1 MSPKK
6 PCRLRDSKVSSLLAF
21 PGLGAYGITG
31 DHLISGS
38 GVGMSKTTVVIECIP
53 SDEAGIFRVSIHDE
67 SGDGGIFSQSAA
79 KPNCAPV
86 FSVFGVRQSLPTTT
100 ATRLITRRIVDSMSE

>member
-1 MSPKK
+1 
-6 PCRLRDSKVSSLLAF
+6 
-21 PGLGAYGITG
+21 
-31 DHLISGS
+31 
-38 GVGMSKTTVVIECIP
+38 MSKTTVVIECIP

-86 FSVFGVRQSLPTTT
+86 FSGLG
-100 ATRLITRRIVDSMSE
+100 SENLA

>member
-1 MSPKK
+1 MGSFDKW
-6 PCRLRDSKVSSLLAF
+6 LGSLYEQDHGRD
-21 PGLGAYGITG
+21 
-31 DHLISGS
+31 
-38 GVGMSKTTVVIECIP
+38 ECIL

-86 FSVFGVRQSLPTTT
+86 VSGLG
-100 ATRLITRRIVDSMSE
+100 SENLA

>member
-1 MSPKK
+1 
-6 PCRLRDSKVSSLLAF
+6 
-21 PGLGAYGITG
+21 
-31 DHLISGS
+31 
-38 GVGMSKTTVVIECIP
+38 MSKTTVVIECIP

-86 FSVFGVRQSLPTTT
+86 FSGLGSDNLCQPRQ
-100 ATRLITRRIVDSMSE
+100 RHD

>member
-1 MSPKK
+1 M
-6 PCRLRDSKVSSLLAF
+6 LRRNMPSAECQ
-21 PGLGAYGITG
+21 
-31 DHLISGS
+31 ISGS
-38 GVGMSKTTVVIECIP
+38 KGRYLVFTLPFFQIPMMTTQHLSTRMIGKKPKNARNCESWV

-86 FSVFGVRQSLPTTT
+86 VSGLG
-100 ATRLITRRIVDSMSE
+100 SENLA

>member
-1 MSPKK
+1 MGAFDQWLGS
-6 PCRLRDSKVSSLLAF
+6 LYEQDHGRD
-21 PGLGAYGITG
+21 
-31 DHLISGS
+31 H
-38 GVGMSKTTVVIECIP
+38 IP

-86 FSVFGVRQSLPTTT
+86 FSGLG
-100 ATRLITRRIVDSMSE
+100 SENLA